1 LNTFIVPNEVIFFAC
16 LVIHQNWKF
25 LLIWNLNKKQ
35 KMSEDSDVSR
45 SNSDDEEK
53 KKIIESLWI
62 PDSSFKQ
69 KSSSLSSSSNE
80 GNVLSNSIQR
90 QAQRIL
96 ER

>member
-1 LNTFIVPNEVIFFAC
+1 
-16 LVIHQNWKF
+16 
-25 LLIWNLNKKQ
+25 
-35 KMSEDSDVSR
+35 MSEDSDVSR